1 MTWDR
6 RGRGRPFSY
15 STGSHPR
22 AVAGRWCTTS
32 PELPLPDVWG
42 LWPRDFAEGVDA
54 YAEAQ
59 GVTRAE
65 VFRRISAITGNAIN
79 GLSLRY
85 YKAAAATPP
94 DARGGPVGTHWGPT
108 PPPSV
113 RSPSGLLRK

>member
-1 MTWDR
+1 M
-6 RGRGRPFSY
+6 
-15 STGSHPR
+15 
-22 AVAGRWCTTS
+22 A

-42 LWPRDFAEGVDA
+42 LWPRDFAERVDA

-85 YKAAAATPP
+85 YKGRRRDAP
-94 DARGGPVGTHWGPT
+94 DAREGPVGTHWGPT

>member
-22 AVAGRWCTTS
+22 AVAGRWCTTA

-54 YAEAQ
+54 YAEAR

-65 VFRRISAITGNAIN
+65 VFRRISANAIN

-85 YKAAAATPP
+85 YKGRRR
-94 DARGGPVGTHWGPT
+94 DAP
-108 PPPSV
+108 
-113 RSPSGLLRK
+113 